1 MAEKRRDFGDVDPY
15 AADAAL
21 ADPEQDELGRR
32 QFCQRVAETI
42 AARQNAAS
50 LCVGIYGEWGE
61 GKSTALNFI
70 KSELSAHSHIVC
82 VEFNPWRFG
91 DEAQLLVNFFNTL
104 ADALGTSLT
113 SNKEKIGGVMRD
125 YVSSIVGAVKISPSV
140 FGVSLGEVNAG
151 ETVKQFGEKLA
162 AVSLDEQKKKI
173 EGILRDELKRVVVL
187 MDDIDRLEKTEVQTV
202 FRLIKLTADFAYTT
216 YVLAFDDERVAE
228 SLGERYGSGDAA
240 AGRDFL
246 EKIIQVPLHL
256 PKADV
261 LALRDFCSKGINDA
275 LALARIELDE
285 EQQQYFAWS
294 FVKGIEKRLR
304 TPRQC
309 RRYANALAFALP
321 ILRGEVHP
329 VDVMLV
335 EAMRV
340 FYPRLYD
347 TVREHPGIFL
357 GTDGG
362 SRVGRTGD
370 EQSNQGNLAV
380 INEGLSDLNE
390 SEKDAARNLLESLFP
405 HAIGVLDGH
414 GFRMS
419 GMENRWEREQRVTSP
434 NYFNRY
440 FSYAVPVGDIPDG
453 EIQNFLERT
462 DHEPVENVSA
472 EMKRLIAGR
481 NDRDDNKDRRAKR
494 LLWKIEQKAKTFT
507 PDRSRKLAL
516 AIARIGSDFQRP
528 KGEMMFL
535 TTFAQAGDL
544 VRELLR
550 NLPAAERQD
559 FAKQLVG
566 EADTLSFA
574 LECLRVATTNKES
587 REQSDTLTPE
597 GESELSALV
606 IGKIKEHAR
615 DEQPLYLRFPRDA
628 NYLLK
633 TWARRSSRDETN
645 AYVRATLESSPGAA
659 VELLKRFASFVLGVP
674 EEQAPFLE
682 QSNYESVVEIVD
694 ADVVYDALVK
704 SYGAEIGSTE
714 YPQNRTLRLDE
725 RLARQ
730 FAYLHN
736 RSKVG
741 KESEPNT
748 PKIQDDQVD

>member
-1 MAEKRRDFGDVDPY
+1 MADKRRGFGDVDPY

-21 ADPEQDELGRR
+21 ADPEQDEFGRR
-32 QFCQRVAETI
+32 QFCRRVAETI

-70 KSELSAHSHIVC
+70 RSELAAHPHIVC
-82 VEFNPWRFG
+82 VGFNPWRFG
-91 DEAQLLVNFFNTL
+91 DEAQLLVNFFSTL
-104 ADALGTSLT
+104 ADALGASLT
-113 SNKEKIGGVMRD
+113 SNKEKIGGAMRD
-125 YVSSIVGAVKISPSV
+125 YVSSVVGAVKISPSV

-151 ETVKQFGEKLA
+151 ETVKQLGEKLA

-216 YVLAFDDERVAE
+216 YVLAFDDGRVAE
-228 SLGERYGSGDAA
+228 SLGERYGRGDAA

-256 PKADV
+256 PKADL

-285 EQQQYFAWS
+285 EQQQSFAWS

-347 TVREHPGIFL
+347 TVRDHPGIFL
-357 GTDGG
+357 GTEGG
-362 SRVGRTGD
+362 SRVGRPD
-370 EQSNQGNLAV
+370 EQSSQRNLGV

-390 SEKDAARNLLESLFP
+390 SEKEAARNLLEALFP
-405 HAIGVLDGH
+405 HVIGVLDGR

-419 GMENRWEREQRVTSP
+419 GMEGRWEREQRVTSP

-440 FSYAVPVGDIPDG
+440 FSYAVPAGDISDG

-462 DHEPVENVSA
+462 DHEPVESVGV
-472 EMKRLIAGR
+472 EIKRIIAGR
-481 NDRDDNKDRRAKR
+481 SERDDDKDRRAKR
-494 LLWKIEQKAKTFT
+494 LLWKVEQKAKTFT
-507 PDRSRKLAL
+507 PERSRKLAL
-516 AIARIGSDFQRP
+516 AVARIGSDFQRP
-528 KGEMMFL
+528 KGEMLFL

-544 VRELLR
+544 VRQLLR
-550 NLPAAERQD
+550 NLPAGERLD
-559 FAKQLVG
+559 FAKQLIG

-574 LECLRVATTNKES
+574 LECFRVATTNKEG
-587 REQSDTLTPE
+587 RERSDTLTPE
-597 GESELSALV
+597 GEGELSALV
-606 IGKIKEHAR
+606 IEKIKEHAS
-615 DEQPLYLRFPRDA
+615 DEQPLYVRFPRDA

-645 AYVRATLESSPGAA
+645 AYVRATLTSNPEAA

-674 EEQAPFLE
+674 EDQAPFLE
-682 QSNYESVVEIVD
+682 QSNYESVAEIVD

-704 SYGAEIGSTE
+704 SYGAEISSTD
-714 YPQNRTLRLDE
+714 YPQNRTFRLDE

-736 RSKVG
+736 QSRVG
-741 KESEPNT
+741 KESGPDT
-748 PKIQDDQVD
+748 PETQGDQVT